1 MGSKKSSPHPR
12 EGVARGVRVSLSAR
26 AAVMVCTALLIG
38 VVLAAEGCSF
48 SGKETSTSTSVPHAT
63 TSTTATISTTSTSVS
78 STTTSSHSSTTEK
91 STTTTVALVPGREYE
106 AIPTSEKVVALTFDA
121 AYDPSPLPAI
131 LAALDKGG
139 AKGTF
144 FLTGEFVR
152 DFPKSVALIV
162 AAGFPIGNHSYSHP
176 DFTKLT
182 DAQMI
187 SQLSRTASA
196 IAAAGA
202 ENPRPLFRP
211 PYGARNKHV
220 LAVLR
225 SAGYFSVYWT
235 IDTLDWETT
244 RTPEQIEH
252 AVLSKLKPGAIIL
265 MHVGSKQTAS
275 ILPKLLEEIKAQ
287 GYSFVTLRDA
297 LPASLK

>member
-1 MGSKKSSPHPR
+1 MKR
-12 EGVARGVRVSLSAR
+12 EQGTGAIPTGA
-26 AAVMVCTALLIG
+26 ALLAC
-38 VVLAAEGCSF
+38 VLLAVGLAFAASSCSLTD
-48 SGKETSTSTSVPHAT
+48 KHAS
-63 TSTTATISTTSTSVS
+63 STTATSSHKPVSTSTTGSSTTAKSTAA
-78 STTTSSHSSTTEK
+78 TTTSSRSSTTAK
-91 STTTTVALVPGREYE
+91 PTTTTQALSPGKEYE
-106 AIPTSEKVVALTFDA
+106 RIPTNEKVVALTFDA

-131 LAALDKGG
+131 LAALEKGG

-144 FLTGEFVR
+144 FLTGEFLR
-152 DFPKSVALIV
+152 DFPKSVAQIV

-182 DAQMI
+182 DVQMR

-196 IAAAGA
+196 IVKAGA
-202 ENPRPLFRP
+202 EDPRPLFRP

-225 SAGYFSVYWT
+225 SAGYVSVYWT

-244 RTPEQIEH
+244 RTPAQIEH
-252 AVLSKLKPGAIIL
+252 AVMSKLKPGAIIL

-275 ILPKLLEEIKAQ
+275 ILPTLLEEIKAQ
-287 GYSFVTLRDA
+287 GYSFVTLREA
-297 LPASLK
+297 LPSSVN